1 MTGNSALILALVCG
15 FIAVG
20 YGFWARSWI
29 LSQDAGNARMQEI
42 AAAIQTGAAAYLA
55 RQYKTIAIVGVV
67 LAILI
72 GVFLGGLTATGFII
86 GAVLSGACGFIGM
99 NVSVRANVRTA
110 QAATKGIGPALD
122 VAFRGGAITGM
133 LVVGLGLLGV
143 TAFYWFLVGNGN
155 LTPDKSLAKLLD
167 PLIGFAFGSSLI
179 SIFARLGGGIFT
191 KGADVGADL
200 VGKVEA
206 GIPEDDPRNPAVIAD
221 NVGDNVGDCAG
232 MAADLF
238 ETYAVT
244 LIATM
249 VLGAL
254 LVSSG
259 GTSTVVYPLALGAVS
274 IVASIIGC
282 FFVKAS
288 PGMKNVMPALYKGLA
303 VAGGLSLIAFYFV
316 TTSMIAD
323 NALGGTGAAMKLFGA
338 CAVGLVLTAA
348 LVWITEYYTGT
359 QYAPVKHI
367 AEASTTGHGTNIIAG
382 LGVSMRS
389 TAWPVIFV
397 CIAIW
402 VSYTLAGLYG
412 IAIAATS
419 MLSMAGIVVAL
430 DAYGP
435 ITDNAGGIA
444 EMSEMPKS
452 VRDITDPLDAVGNTT
467 KAVTKG
473 YAIGSAGLAA
483 LVLFADYTHKLES
496 YGHQISFDLSD
507 PMVIVGL
514 FIGGMIPYLFGA
526 MAMEAV
532 GRAAGSVVVEV
543 RRQFKEI
550 KGIMEGTAKPEY
562 GRAVDMLTTAAIK
575 EMVIPSLLP
584 VVVPILVGLFL
595 GPKAL
600 GGLLMGTIVT
610 GLFVAISM
618 CTGGGAWDNA
628 KKYIED
634 GHHGGKG
641 SEAHKAAVTGDT
653 VGDPYKDTAGPA
665 VNPLIKIIN
674 IVALLIVPLLP
685 VAGASV
691 AHAPAAAPAAV
702 VAAAP
707 AATAA
712 TAAALPADGA
722 SVTVDNGVVKF
733 YFASG
738 KSDVAAEGSKALE
751 QIVAGVAGGKKAVVS
766 GFHDAAG
773 DPAKNAELAKQRAMA
788 VAALLKTAGVADDK
802 VELKKPE
809 QMQGDGPAH
818 LARRVEVSLN

>member
-1 MTGNSALILALVCG
+1 MTGNFALILALVCG
-15 FIAVG
+15 LIAVV
-20 YGFWARSWI
+20 YGFWARNWI

-42 AAAIQTGAAAYLA
+42 AAAIQTGAAAYLS
-55 RQYKTIAIVGVV
+55 RQYKTIAMVGVV
-67 LAILI
+67 LTVLI
-72 GVFLGGLTATGFII
+72 GIFLDPMSAVGFVV

-143 TAFYWFLVGNGN
+143 TCFYWFLTRGGV
-155 LTPDKSLAKLLD
+155 PADSKEFVHLLN

-254 LVSSG
+254 LAGAAGANAVL
-259 GTSTVVYPLALGAVS
+259 YPLALGAVS
-274 IVASIIGC
+274 IVASIVGC

-303 VAGGLSLIAFYFV
+303 IAGGLSLVAFYFV
-316 TTSMIAD
+316 AQSLFPNAVTLTDGHVITSM
-323 NALGGTGAAMKLFGA
+323 ALFEA
-338 CAVGLVLTAA
+338 CAVGLILTGA

-359 QYAPVKHI
+359 QYAPVRHI

-397 CIAIW
+397 CVAI
-402 VSYTLAGLYG
+402 YTAFSLAGLYG

-444 EMSEMPKS
+444 EMAELPAS

-483 LVLFADYTHKLES
+483 LVLFADYTHKLDAF
-496 YGHQISFDLSD
+496 GKHITFDLSN
-507 PMVIVGL
+507 PMVIIGL
-514 FIGGMIPYLFGA
+514 FIGGLIPYLFGA

-532 GRAAGSVVVEV
+532 GRAAGAVVVEV
-543 RRQFKEI
+543 RRQFRDI
-550 KGIMEGTAKPEY
+550 KGIMDGTGKPEY
-562 GRAVDMLTTAAIK
+562 DTAVDMLTSAAIK
-575 EMVIPSLLP
+575 EMMVPSLLP
-584 VVVPILVGLFL
+584 VVVPIVVGLAL
-595 GPKAL
+595 GPEAL

-634 GHHGGKG
+634 GNFGGKG
-641 SEAHKAAVTGDT
+641 SETHKAAVTGDT

-674 IVALLIVPLLP
+674 IVALLIVPLMMKI
-685 VAGASV
+685 
-691 AHAPAAAPAAV
+691 H
-702 VAAAP
+702 
-707 AATAA
+707 
-712 TAAALPADGA
+712 
-722 SVTVDNGVVKF
+722 
-733 YFASG
+733 
-738 KSDVAAEGSKALE
+738 GS
-751 QIVAGVAGGKKAVVS
+751 
-766 GFHDAAG
+766 
-773 DPAKNAELAKQRAMA
+773 
-788 VAALLKTAGVADDK
+788 
-802 VELKKPE
+802 
-809 QMQGDGPAH
+809 
-818 LARRVEVSLN
+818 